1 MLYHIIS
8 CCIVSYY
15 IMFIVSYHI
24 IVLQYIIASFYS
36 ALLYYITLYIILYVY
51 TACIY
56 VYNIYLQISLE
67 VSLAGLSYWDT
78 LGPSSWG
85 RNQKLL
91 PLDSMREW
99 SPVKLGL
106 SWTLAWPS
114 PSTSVIHWSGDH
126 GVFRKKLFQFG
137 VIWFLALDVFL
148 HMVLDKYLC
157 YLVALNVETS
167 CGWDSMSLDRKNCRH
182 WRHSQLFCEGRD
194 TKQWTSPSSS
204 S

>member
-1 MLYHIIS
+1 
-8 CCIVSYY
+8 
-15 IMFIVSYHI
+15 MFIVSYHI

-137 VIWFLALDVFL
+137 VIWFLALEGLFTHGFGQISLLSCCPECWDLMWMGFDVFGSKKL
-148 HMVLDKYLC
+148 PALETQPIVLWGPRYK
-157 YLVALNVETS
+157 AMNVTIQFLIEV
-167 CGWDSMSLDRKNCRH
+167 
-182 WRHSQLFCEGRD
+182 
-194 TKQWTSPSSS
+194 SSACAFVT
-204 S
+204 